1 VGLPRGSGRHSF
13 FCRGDTPARSG
24 VHEHATTNPLDRF
37 AGRTPGRFQVQPLPG
52 RRVANDL
59 LRMTAPHEHVP
70 DTATPILGAAAITA
84 LA

>member
-1 VGLPRGSGRHSF
+1 MSMRRQTRSTGSRGA
-13 FCRGDTPARSG
+13 P
-24 VHEHATTNPLDRF
+24 
-37 AGRTPGRFQVQPLPG
+37 PGRFQVQPLPG